1 VEASREPGVL
11 LVATGAPVRFG
22 FETLEGKPLTG
33 ESLRGRITV
42 IGFLTTYDFYSQAE
56 ARFLSSIARRH
67 TPRVNVAALIL
78 EASENRTL
86 VEAFTAALKLPYPV
100 AMADE
105 ATIAG
110 EGPFAGLHN
119 VPSIVILD
127 REGREVYRHVGLV
140 DEAAIEAAIRAVEQ
154 R

>member
-1 VEASREPGVL
+1 M
-11 LVATGAPVRFG
+11 
-22 FETLEGKPLTG
+22 
-33 ESLRGRITV
+33 